1 MEFTTENLTDFFNKK
16 LAEAEKIDAI
26 NDERGLERWWSGV
39 KRCGTLMGK
48 DYAELLGDIRFHAG
62 AYLMGNPEFNDQ
74 ADMDARE
81 RGLEEAKNNIGKVLD
96 DLSLFGYLPEKGDQ
110 GKKKMTKTEK
120 SINNLVTINNSQ
132 TSNITISI
140 SDFDSE
146 TQKNIKDL
154 QAELQKKKKNKVAIK
169 KILTKLGETGLD
181 ALEKIF
187 LHSIG
192 IN

>member
-154 QAELQKKKKNKVAIK
+154 QAELQKKKKNKAAIK

>member
-16 LAEAEKIDAI
+16 LVEAEKIDAT

-110 GKKKMTKTEK
+110 DKKKITKTEK
-120 SINNLVTINNSQ
+120 SINNHVTINNSQ
-132 TSNITISI
+132 TSNITISV

-154 QAELQKKKKNKVAIK
+154 QAELQKKKKNKAAIK
-169 KILTKLGETGLD
+169 KILAKLGETGLD

>member
-1 MEFTTENLTDFFNKK
+1 MEFTTEKLTEFFNKK
-16 LAEAEKIDAI
+16 LAEADKIDAA
-26 NDERGLERWWSGV
+26 NDEKGLERWWSGV
-39 KRCGTLMGK
+39 KRCGTLMGN

-62 AYLMGNPEFNDQ
+62 AYIMGNPEFNDQ

-81 RGLEEAKNNIGKVLD
+81 RGLEEAKNNIGKILD
-96 DLSLFGYLPEKGDQ
+96 DLSLFGYLPEKSNQDH
-110 GKKKMTKTEK
+110 KKTAKTEK
-120 SINNLVTINNSQ
+120 SINNNVTINNSQ

-140 SDFDSE
+140 SDFDPE
-146 TQKNIKDL
+146 TQRNIKDL
-154 QAELQKKKKNKVAIK
+154 QAELQKKRKNKEAIK
-169 KILTKLGETGLD
+169 KILAKLGETGLD

>member
-39 KRCGTLMGK
+39 KRCGALMGK

-154 QAELQKKKKNKVAIK
+154 QAELQKKKKNKAAIK

-187 LHSIG
+187 LH
-192 IN
+192 